1 MPDQNIPMTKDAL
14 LASIQVERDPNR
26 LMQYVN
32 SCYDVDVVR
41 AAANRCYDI
50 TEGGK
55 E

>member
-1 MPDQNIPMTKDAL
+1 MPDVNIPKTKSAL
-14 LASIQVERDPNR
+14 LASIQDERDPNR
-26 LMQYVN
+26 LMKYVR

-55 E
+55 K